1 VSQSSFTD
9 PLLLW
14 YQSSARKLPW
24 RGHPDPYAVWVSEIM
39 LQQTR
44 VESVGPYFQRWM
56 EHFPTIQKLA
66 DAPLQE
72 VLAVWEG
79 LGYYS
84 RARNLHLAARQV
96 MARGGTI
103 PSTSREL
110 RSLPGVGRY
119 TAGAIASIAFGE
131 NVAALDGNIRR
142 VLARLFNV
150 ATPARSP
157 QGEARL
163 WELAEKNLPEGA
175 AGDYNQALMDLGA
188 TICTPR
194 LPNCAVCPI
203 KEFCQAFQLG
213 IQEQRPVNLPKQ
225 SIPHYQVAA
234 AVVQRGGRYLITRRP
249 LNGLLGGL
257 WEFPGGKQEPDE
269 SLPECLARELQ
280 EELGISIKVGEPLN
294 VYRHAYTHYQVTV
307 HTFLCQWQEGTPEP
321 KLIQVQ
327 DLAWAEP
334 GELANYPMGKVDR
347 QIASQLVLGIPAR
360 ETDIVASRQHDHH

>member
-1 VSQSSFTD
+1 MSQSSFTD

-14 YQSSARKLPW
+14 YQSNARKLPW

-44 VESVGPYFQRWM
+44 VESVSPYFQRWM

-72 VLAVWEG
+72 VLGVWEG

-96 MARGGTI
+96 MAQGVAI

-110 RSLPGVGRY
+110 RRLPGVGRY

-150 ATPARSP
+150 DLPARSP

-163 WELAEKNLPEGA
+163 WELAEKYLPEGA

-194 LPNCAVCPI
+194 LPQCAVCPI

-213 IQEQRPVNLPKQ
+213 IQEQRPVSLPKQ

-234 AVVQRGGRYLITRRP
+234 AVMQRGGRYLITQR
-249 LNGLLGGL
+249 LLKGLLGGL
-257 WEFPGGKQEPDE
+257 WEFPGGKQEPNE
-269 SLPECLARELQ
+269 TLPECLARELQ
-280 EELGISIKVGEPLN
+280 EELGIQIKVGEPLN
-294 VYRHAYTHYQVTV
+294 VYRHAYTHFRVTV

-321 KLIQVQ
+321 QLIQVQ
-327 DLAWAEP
+327 DLVWTEP

-360 ETDIVASRQHDHH
+360 DTEI